1 MNTTVILSTL
11 VSLSIGYSHMSMTS
25 AYSYSLEDVNG
36 EILFSC
42 RYYDKGELVEL
53 KKIAVEPIYMDQ
65 VREIAEKRGFAN
77 MKYREPTA
85 WQKQAR
91 DLPMYSVSMEWLD
104 EGAVRKRYLRLN
116 YFPTGTDELKE
127 IFLSLA
133 NKYDE

>member
-1 MNTTVILSTL
+1 MDTIIISTL
-11 VSLSIGYSHMSMTS
+11 VSLTISYAHMAMTS
-25 AYSYSLEDVNG
+25 TYRYSLEDANG

-42 RYYDKGELVEL
+42 RYYNNKGKLVEL
-53 KKIAVEPIYMDQ
+53 KKNVVEPIYMEQ

-77 MKYREPTA
+77 MKYREPTE

-91 DLPMYSVSMEWLD
+91 DLPMYSVDMDWLD

-133 NKYDE
+133 EKHEI